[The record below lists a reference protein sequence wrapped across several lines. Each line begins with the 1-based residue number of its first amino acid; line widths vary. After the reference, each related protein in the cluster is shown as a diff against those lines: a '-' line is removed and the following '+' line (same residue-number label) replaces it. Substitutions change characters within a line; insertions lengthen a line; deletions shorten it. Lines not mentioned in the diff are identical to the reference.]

1 MANAFTESQP
11 VFLDRIKLAGVPDAA
26 KDRLLASGVDTVAK
40 FAFAAGQP
48 GETPSDDKLNALVR
62 VADEDIPVATT
73 AALRRLAFESQTLM
87 IAQVKALVEN
97 KSEDQRSELAPAER
111 AERLRQQGIRLAGI
125 SRRGESECSYQSY
138 DLVMKMIQDNTITY
152 LSPSKF
158 GSRHEELKMDKPRKE
173 LDVVSGTVQV
183 KDKHQE
189 VLCSPHTPLLLH
201 HALQRRALAM
211 DLVGAATFDIVQ
223 EYHEFLLS
231 HLSMDPPPGYRR
243 IDVSQV
249 LEADRTGWLRL
260 AEKLPTGL
268 RRNAAGVLPLDEE
281 LPKLQGD
288 PRVVFHLMP
297 LPVGGAIKRNT
308 EDNSDGG
315 PRKQIRGRGRGKGNG
330 KGKQVRQPS
339 SMPVEL
345 KGKWSTTRS
354 FAGLGDR
361 FAEAFHCHLFQRG
374 ARSFAEAAE
383 HEEAAY
389 KSKAKEMLKSGI
401 EGLGLTAGFYE
412 YCLDDLAAILI
423 TCILGALVLGVVFG
437 VPGGI
442 LLQEAGSIS
451 GRTRDVGVQ
460 ASLGMA
466 RDEQRYHG
474 RVRWTLY

>member
-345 KGKWSTTRS
+345 KGKWSTTR
-354 FAGLGDR
+354 R
-361 FAEAFHCHLFQRG
+361 
-374 ARSFAEAAE
+374 
-383 HEEAAY
+383 
-389 KSKAKEMLKSGI
+389 
-401 EGLGLTAGFYE
+401 
-412 YCLDDLAAILI
+412 
-423 TCILGALVLGVVFG
+423 G
-437 VPGGI
+437 VPLCWPFNTAAGCKDAPPGGRCARGMH
-442 LLQEAGSIS
+442 LCAEPNCQKAH
-451 GRTRDVGVQ
+451 
-460 ASLGMA
+460 SLV
-466 RDEQRYHG
+466 DHK
-474 RVRWTLY
+474 

>member
-1 MANAFTESQP
+1 MANAFTESRP

-62 VADEDIPVATT
+62 VADEEIPVATT

-97 KSEDQRSELAPAER
+97 KSEDQRAELAPAER

-152 LSPSKF
+152 LIPSKF

-183 KDKHQE
+183 KDRHQE

-268 RRNAAGVLPLDEE
+268 RRNAAGALPLDEE
-281 LPKLQGD
+281 LPKLRVTQG
-288 PRVVFHLMP
+288 
-297 LPVGGAIKRNT
+297 
-308 EDNSDGG
+308 
-315 PRKQIRGRGRGKGNG
+315 
-330 KGKQVRQPS
+330 
-339 SMPVEL
+339 
-345 KGKWSTTRS
+345 
-354 FAGLGDR
+354 
-361 FAEAFHCHLFQRG
+361 LF
-374 ARSFAEAAE
+374 F
-383 HEEAAY
+383 
-389 KSKAKEMLKSGI
+389 I
-401 EGLGLTAGFYE
+401 
-412 YCLDDLAAILI
+412 
-423 TCILGALVLGVVFG
+423 
-437 VPGGI
+437 
-442 LLQEAGSIS
+442 
-451 GRTRDVGVQ
+451 
-460 ASLGMA
+460 
-466 RDEQRYHG
+466 
-474 RVRWTLY
+474 

>member
-1 MANAFTESQP
+1 MANAFTESKP

-26 KDRLLASGVDTVAK
+26 KDRLLAPGVDTVAK

-62 VADEDIPVATT
+62 VADEEIPVATT

-97 KSEDQRSELAPAER
+97 KSEDQRAELAPAER

-183 KDKHQE
+183 KDRHQE

-268 RRNAAGVLPLDEE
+268 W
-281 LPKLQGD
+281 
-288 PRVVFHLMP
+288 
-297 LPVGGAIKRNT
+297 
-308 EDNSDGG
+308 
-315 PRKQIRGRGRGKGNG
+315 GN
-330 KGKQVRQPS
+330 
-339 SMPVEL
+339 
-345 KGKWSTTRS
+345 
-354 FAGLGDR
+354 
-361 FAEAFHCHLFQRG
+361 
-374 ARSFAEAAE
+374 
-383 HEEAAY
+383 
-389 KSKAKEMLKSGI
+389 
-401 EGLGLTAGFYE
+401 
-412 YCLDDLAAILI
+412 
-423 TCILGALVLGVVFG
+423 
-437 VPGGI
+437 
-442 LLQEAGSIS
+442 
-451 GRTRDVGVQ
+451 
-460 ASLGMA
+460 
-466 RDEQRYHG
+466 
-474 RVRWTLY
+474 